1 MKKKEETSLQKALT
15 AIGMLAVAIPSVGVA
30 AYLYEKSFRDIFILL
45 MIVTACFG
53 MTVFSFFQSS
63 LFESLHYDNG
73 GHLLRFAIIFLMGVA
88 ASCLLPILP

>member
-53 MTVFSFFQSS
+53 MTVF
-63 LFESLHYDNG
+63 
-73 GHLLRFAIIFLMGVA
+73 
-88 ASCLLPILP
+88 